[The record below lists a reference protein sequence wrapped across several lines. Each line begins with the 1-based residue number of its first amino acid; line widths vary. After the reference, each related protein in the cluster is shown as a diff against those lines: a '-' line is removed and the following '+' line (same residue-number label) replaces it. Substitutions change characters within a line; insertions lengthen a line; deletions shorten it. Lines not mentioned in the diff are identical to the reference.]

1 MRFGFSADQLG
12 FRDAFR
18 ELLERE
24 CTPQVVREAHDAGL
38 WKRVGEMGVLGLRRE
53 LDEIDLVLLLEEAG
67 RALLPGPF
75 LATAAVG
82 VPALAEAGE
91 SEWLD
96 RVASGDAVLTVG
108 VHGEPVAFAEMADVF
123 VLGSD
128 RDLHVV
134 PRDRVRLEPARSFSL
149 ARPTHHVLW
158 EPSDSTRIDATVEEA
173 YERAVF
179 AAAAEAVGVASKLV
193 DMAASYAKEREQF
206 GVPIGSFQ
214 AVKHLLANALVKL
227 EFARPAVYAAA
238 WAIATDQP
246 GRQRGVSMAKALAS
260 DAAMLAARNAL
271 QVHGAIGY
279 TEEHDLHL
287 WLKAAWALSL
297 TYGDAAHHRE
307 RVFSVI
313 S

>member
-38 WKRVGEMGVLGLRRE
+38 WKRVGEMGVLGLRGE

-108 VHGEPVAFAEMADVF
+108 VRGEPVAFAEMADVF

-134 PRDRVRLEPARSFSL
+134 PRTSQRDIRNSSFVCGF
-149 ARPTHHVLW
+149 AVTP
-158 EPSDSTRIDATVEEA
+158 IDCK
-173 YERAVF
+173 
-179 AAAAEAVGVASKLV
+179 GS
-193 DMAASYAKEREQF
+193 AASTTHSSSSSFGSF
-206 GVPIGSFQ
+206 GVPS
-214 AVKHLLANALVKL
+214 A
-227 EFARPAVYAAA
+227 
-238 WAIATDQP
+238 
-246 GRQRGVSMAKALAS
+246 SMPS
-260 DAAMLAARNAL
+260 
-271 QVHGAIGY
+271 
-279 TEEHDLHL
+279 
-287 WLKAAWALSL
+287 LSL
-297 TYGDAAHHRE
+297 LSHGFESTTPVTAPPALT
-307 RVFSVI
+307 SI
-313 S
+313 